1 MVSMSDELF
10 NQPFVY
16 CGICHRQSSR
26 EDPLHLTSCAH
37 ILCSEHL
44 NTAACPICKNKDV
57 MAVRLVESKQLPQ
70 DIRDL
75 FQPMSTLLENLY
87 IVSQFQSSSLMN
99 QCHYYQEHCIK
110 LREKC
115 ARQRQL
121 LYQAKHELDSVARL
135 KSRVA
140 DLEAMLAK
148 RGDSSSRFKSNETS
162 VFTTLKRP
170 DTIDLTTEAGDGIAA
185 QQDEHS
191 FLRKLKNSSPLRNK
205 LQRQIPLKAMSRSS
219 EVVEKTF
226 SADGAIAESTQLNGT
241 STPGDHY
248 GKPSNS
254 SLIEGRSNRNSAV
267 ISNGELGAKKTNAM
281 SQSQFPSA
289 LNKLRIVKRN
299 HTFNN
304 VIGASRGHQCFNP
317 HMTSS
322 SSMQTQTGLLMRTN
336 TSRQKSSGSES
347 LIGKGTN
354 NKFRR
359 IK

>member
-1 MVSMSDELF
+1 MSDGLF

-57 MAVRLVESKQLPQ
+57 MAVRLVENKQLPQ

-87 IVSQFQSSSLMN
+87 IVSQFQSSGLIN

-140 DLEAMLAK
+140 ELEAMLAK
-148 RGDSSSRFKSNETS
+148 HGESSGRFKSTESS
-162 VFTTLKRP
+162 VFTALKRP
-170 DTIDLTTEAGDGIAA
+170 DTIDLTTETGDGIAA
-185 QQDEHS
+185 QDEHS
-191 FLRKLKNSSPLRNK
+191 FLRKLKNSSPLRHK
-205 LQRQIPLKAMSRSS
+205 LQRQVPLKAMPRSS

-241 STPGDHY
+241 AGDLY
-248 GKPSNS
+248 RKQSNS
-254 SLIEGRSNRNSAV
+254 SLIEGRSSGNSAV
-267 ISNGELGAKKTNAM
+267 ISNSDLGAKKTNTM

-304 VIGASRGHQCFNP
+304 VIGASRGHQGLNP
-317 HMTSS
+317 HLTGS
-322 SSMQTQTGLLMRTN
+322 SSMQTQTGLLMRSN
-336 TSRQKSSGSES
+336 TSRQRSSGSES